1 MTLSPHHSVTDHVAS
16 DFAGQRLLPRPR
28 SLSILWLALPI
39 FLLTML
45 SGCSRLK
52 KPAKPEMVYVVTQ
65 QVYLRDRVA
74 PVANRVA
81 LVRNGEPL
89 EVVEREHRFFKV
101 KNSKNEI
108 GWIEDHLVIE
118 EPVYDQFVALGQQH
132 EHDPVVATGVLR
144 DALYLHLKPG
154 RTTERFYLLAAN
166 DKLQLLVRASI
177 PKSNSQQSPIASPKP
192 AVNVASS
199 PGKTAPAKGSASP
212 APALRPPVPMPAPM
226 PLPMPVPME
235 DWWLARDSQGHTGWL
250 LARQLDVE
258 IPDAIGGY
266 SEGQK
271 MVGAYILDKVDDPE
285 SSLPD
290 HQVPQYLA
298 VLNAYKDGLPYDF
311 DQIRV
316 FTWNVKKH
324 RYETAYRQRNFEGYL
339 PVEVSDAEAGGGQAG
354 QAQANQLSPGFAKFA
369 IKVASTDA
377 VTTDP
382 LTGALHPA
390 EMQTLRFELD
400 GNIVKKILPSSG
412 DAAAPVKPHPAPA
425 SPGRHGRAARRHASP

>member
-16 DFAGQRLLPRPR
+16 HLAGQWLLPRPR

-89 EVVEREHRFFKV
+89 EVVERERRFFKV

-154 RTTERFYLLAAN
+154 RTTERFYLLPEN

-192 AVNVASS
+192 AANVASS
-199 PGKTAPAKGSASP
+199 SGKTAPAKGSASP
-212 APALRPPVPMPAPM
+212 APEPPPPA
-226 PLPMPVPME
+226 PME
-235 DWWLARDSQGHTGWL
+235 DWWLARDSEGHAGWL
-250 LARQLDVE
+250 LARQLDVD

-324 RYETAYRQRNFEGYL
+324 RYETAYRQRNIEGYL
-339 PVEVSDAEAGGGQAG
+339 PVEVSDGQAGGGQAG
-354 QAQANQLSPGFAKFA
+354 QAQANQPSPGFAIFA

-382 LTGALHPA
+382 LTGAVHPV
-390 EMQTLRFELD
+390 ETQTLRFELD

-425 SPGRHGRAARRHASP
+425 SPRRHGRAARRHASP